1 MGVLRMTIHRSV
13 ILLVAVA
20 LPAAL
25 TTSSCNRLNQKSGE
39 AQETNEAN
47 EAESPE
53 SVFPD
58 WAGDGPAPAPQAK
71 VDQAAVQAIEG
82 MSNYLKSLNTF
93 RLQTVGTLDTVTAD
107 GQRIQMDGSTSYEAK
122 KPGFVIKYTSDK
134 KNRNFYYDGKQFTVY
149 SPNLGFYAT
158 VPAPPTN
165 VEVLDTIYNKYGIRL
180 PLEDLFRWNDQTHQ
194 QRIENFRAAYNLGTV
209 TLDGV
214 KTNHYAFREPE
225 VDWEVWIDQGDKPL
239 PRKLSIVDRTD
250 PARPAFTT
258 RMTWSPNAAVA
269 NGDFTFVPGP
279 DAQKIQLADY
289 KG

>member
-1 MGVLRMTIHRSV
+1 MTIHRSV
-13 ILLVAVA
+13 ILLAAIA
-20 LPAAL
+20 LPAAVV
-25 TTSSCNRLNQKSGE
+25 TSSCNRLGQKSGE
-39 AQETNEAN
+39 TQEANEAN
-47 EAESPE
+47 ESAE

-58 WAGDGPAPAPQAK
+58 WAAGGEAPAPQAK
-71 VDQAAVQAIEG
+71 VDQAAVQAVEG

-93 RLQTVGTLDTVTAD
+93 RLQTVGSLDTVTAD
-107 GQRIQMDGSTSYEAK
+107 GQRIQMDGTTSYEAK

-180 PLEDLFRWNDQTHQ
+180 PLEDLFRWNDQAHQ
-194 QRIENFRAAYNLGTV
+194 QRIENLRAAYNLGTV

-214 KTNHYAFREPE
+214 KTTHYAFREPD
-225 VDWEVWIDQGDKPL
+225 VDWEVWIDQGSKPL
-239 PRKLSIVDRTD
+239 PRKFSIVDRTD

-258 RMTWSPNAAVA
+258 RLNWTVNPALSAS
-269 NGDFTFVPGP
+269 DFTFTPGP
-279 DAQKIQLADY
+279 DAMKIQLADY